1 MDRKHEKQGYLGD
14 LHDKT
19 LAQLQELLQRQEKLL
34 AKQKFLD
41 SLPDKGEKIH
51 QFAKI
56 LREVI
61 SLKEKHENS
70 MTFSTQDN
78 LCHDVT
84 AALSEHLQSLTVGS
98 REEGTI
104 KDPQDGEN
112 SAHNEKKFQNSYEK
126 VIRKDHVIDKKEP
139 FKPNRTLKIASV
151 RELPEKFKPKSKV
164 PDVKK
169 HRDSSSNVIPAG
181 VAQTFYG
188 QETWSCDYKQ
198 HEESAIHLPA
208 HKFEKAKMI
217 SVEDSIEIQRRQKE
231 EIERLQGLH
240 AAERL
245 AERFHIKLGNY
256 NTWVPDMEYPFRS

>member
-1 MDRKHEKQGYLGD
+1 MFFFFLCR
-14 LHDKT
+14 
-19 LAQLQELLQRQEKLL
+19 
-34 AKQKFLD
+34 KFLD

-139 FKPNRTLKIASV
+139 FKPNR
-151 RELPEKFKPKSKV
+151 
-164 PDVKK
+164 
-169 HRDSSSNVIPAG
+169 
-181 VAQTFYG
+181 
-188 QETWSCDYKQ
+188 
-198 HEESAIHLPA
+198 
-208 HKFEKAKMI
+208 
-217 SVEDSIEIQRRQKE
+217 
-231 EIERLQGLH
+231 
-240 AAERL
+240 
-245 AERFHIKLGNY
+245 
-256 NTWVPDMEYPFRS
+256 